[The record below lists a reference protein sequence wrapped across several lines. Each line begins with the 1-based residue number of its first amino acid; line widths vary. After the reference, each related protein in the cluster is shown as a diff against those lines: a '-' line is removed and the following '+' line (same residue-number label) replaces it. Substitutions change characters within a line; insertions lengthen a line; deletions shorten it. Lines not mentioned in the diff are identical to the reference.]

1 MLYANEKDEAKAKGK
16 PFNQLEWR
24 LINMADHH
32 DIPQQ
37 NNGNDC
43 GVFVIVCADY
53 GSYLSIL

>member
-16 PFNQLEWR
+16 PFYKLEWQ
-24 LINMADHH
+24 LINMAD
-32 DIPQQ
+32 IPQQ
-37 NNGNDC
+37 RNGNDC